1 MTEAQMNEA
10 AANRAAGRVTGD
22 APVEELAPDEMP
34 YRDAKALRD
43 EIAAARGQYGPV
55 AKMLEGLP
63 PAQAEAVVAFLPAHG
78 LAAADPALT
87 EDVVYLQ
94 ANYTSLDPGDQDIVK
109 AILAEAGTNPVGTAD
124 SLRRAAELLRGGG
137 DEADYAETGDD
148 GSDDAD
154 RPLTAADVQAQAALQ
169 HEANAILSQ
178 GRELGYIPDAPDT
191 DVVAQARW
199 SLLIETAKRLP
210 DGDLARADEIVK
222 GYEQGLIDQY
232 VEGKR
237 PDGLRPQPPAGGAP
251 ASGERRLESLDE
263 MNAAAAERVRNLQ
276 RGR

>member
-1 MTEAQMNEA
+1 
-10 AANRAAGRVTGD
+10 
-22 APVEELAPDEMP
+22 
-34 YRDAKALRD
+34 
-43 EIAAARGQYGPV
+43 
-55 AKMLEGLP
+55 MLEGLP

-154 RPLTAADVQAQAALQ
+154 RPLTAADVQAMLEERDADAQAQAALQ